1 MLQNDKLSV
10 IFASCYLFVYCIL
23 LQSDATTGY
32 AIAMVLFFPPVLVWM
47 LFSILKQ
54 RPYKGRQ
61 LDEEE
66 FGYQDR
72 DKNSLGVF

>member
-1 MLQNDKLSV
+1 MLQKDKLSV
-10 IFASCYLFVYCIL
+10 TFASCYLFVYCIL
-23 LQSDATTGY
+23 LQSAATTGY
-32 AIAMVLFFPPVLVWM
+32 AIAMVLFFPPVLIWM
-47 LFSILKQ
+47 MFTILRE
-54 RPYKGRQ
+54 RPYNGKQ